1 MTTRIHLTDLA
12 NITDLPDLVDPPAVA
27 PKNGNGNGV
36 AKPERRKS
44 DRRAGA
50 LRDRHAVDEL
60 ETRVAEAQT
69 HARVIMHVAGATAR
83 AGSAAEAARGALEAV
98 RSGFGWPYGSFW
110 AVQNQND
117 SLGFALESGAVNNEF
132 HRLTVSASYAEGDGL
147 VGKAWRYRDVFI
159 VDDLQYLHDRRGEV
173 AQTAGCTA
181 AIALPLSVAGE
192 IVGALDFFVMEPLA
206 LSDERIDVLRRVAEL
221 VSSALERMR
230 ERATR
235 LEAEEDMEVLVTV
248 LRANAGRNSVDDIAK
263 VTLDLV
269 RSSFKWAYGTY
280 WVLDTNANTL
290 RFSVESGIVDEDF
303 RRATHDCVFEQG
315 EGLSGRA
322 WAGHDLVFVDELSE
336 QGDLIRSPMA
346 RRANVR
352 SGIAFPVMAKG
363 RVIGVMEFFSGEQ
376 LHPSERRLTMLRDV
390 ARMVSSAAEQVALAN
405 EFERDVKSVVQMVT
419 VSAAEVEGSAQAM
432 AASAEETACQAQ
444 AVAASSEQATRNV
457 QTVASSAEQL
467 SASVRE
473 IAGLVQEASTVA
485 QHAVRQASSASSTMV
500 QLGQSSKEIGQVIKV
515 ITSIA
520 QQTNLLALNATI
532 EAARA
537 GEAGKGFAVVANEVK
552 ELARQTARATEE
564 IERKIA
570 SVQEDAVHAVHD
582 IGEISGVIGTI
593 NQISGTIAAAVEEQ
607 NAATGEISRNVTEAA
622 RGTADVTLNIA
633 GVTVAAGES
642 GHTAET
648 LNGSAANLN
657 AEAVRLGGAVD
668 NFLGKLRAGL

>member
-1 MTTRIHLTDLA
+1 MTTRINLEDIA
-12 NITDLPDLVDPPAVA
+12 ESLPDS
-27 PKNGNGNGV
+27 KNGNGTPENA
-36 AKPERRKS
+36 AKSERRKS
-44 DRRAGA
+44 DRRTGA
-50 LRDRHAVDEL
+50 MRERQIVDEL
-60 ETRVAEAQT
+60 ETRVSEAQT
-69 HARVIMHVAGATAR
+69 HSRVIMHVAGATAR
-83 AGSAAEAARGALEAV
+83 AGSASEAARGALEAV
-98 RSGFGWPYGSFW
+98 RAGFGWPYGSHW
-110 AVQNQND
+110 AIDGQTER
-117 SLGFALESGAVNNEF
+117 LCFGLESGAVNNEF
-132 HRLTVSASYAEGDGL
+132 HRITVSASYAEAEGL
-147 VGKAWRYRDVFI
+147 IGKAWRYRDVFI
-159 VDDLQYLHDRRGEV
+159 VDDLQYLQDRRGEV
-173 AQTAGCTA
+173 AQAAGCTA
-181 AIALPLSVAGE
+181 AIALPLTVAGE
-192 IVGALDFFVMEPLA
+192 VVGALDFFVMEPLA

-280 WVLDTNANTL
+280 WVLDAKTNAL
-290 RFSVESGIVDEDF
+290 RYSVESGSVDEDF
-303 RRATHDCVFEQG
+303 RRATHDCTFEQG
-315 EGLSGRA
+315 EGLAGRA
-322 WAGHDLVFVDELSE
+322 WASHDLVFASDVTE
-336 QGDLIRSPMA
+336 QGDGVRAPLA

-352 SGIAFPVMAKG
+352 SGIAFPVLAKG
-363 RVIGVMEFFSGEQ
+363 RVIGVMEFFSGEE

-390 ARMVSSAAEQVALAN
+390 SRMVSSAAEQVALAN

-419 VSAAEVEGSAQAM
+419 VSAAEVETSAQAM

-444 AVAASSEQATRNV
+444 TVAASSEQATRNV
-457 QTVASSAEQL
+457 QTVASSAEEL

-570 SVQEDAVHAVHD
+570 SVQEDATRAVHD

-642 GHTAET
+642 GQTAET
-648 LNGSAANLN
+648 LNGSAASLN
-657 AEAVRLGGAVD
+657 GQAVRLGAAVD
-668 NFLGKLRAGL
+668 HFLGKLRAGI

>member
-83 AGSAAEAARGALEAV
+83 AGSAAEAARGALKAV

-280 WVLDTNANTL
+280 WVLDANANTL

-322 WAGHDLVFVDELSE
+322 
-336 QGDLIRSPMA
+336 
-346 RRANVR
+346 
-352 SGIAFPVMAKG
+352 
-363 RVIGVMEFFSGEQ
+363 
-376 LHPSERRLTMLRDV
+376 
-390 ARMVSSAAEQVALAN
+390 
-405 EFERDVKSVVQMVT
+405 
-419 VSAAEVEGSAQAM
+419 
-432 AASAEETACQAQ
+432 
-444 AVAASSEQATRNV
+444 
-457 QTVASSAEQL
+457 
-467 SASVRE
+467 
-473 IAGLVQEASTVA
+473 
-485 QHAVRQASSASSTMV
+485 
-500 QLGQSSKEIGQVIKV
+500 
-515 ITSIA
+515 
-520 QQTNLLALNATI
+520 
-532 EAARA
+532 
-537 GEAGKGFAVVANEVK
+537 
-552 ELARQTARATEE
+552 
-564 IERKIA
+564 
-570 SVQEDAVHAVHD
+570 
-582 IGEISGVIGTI
+582 
-593 NQISGTIAAAVEEQ
+593 
-607 NAATGEISRNVTEAA
+607 
-622 RGTADVTLNIA
+622 
-633 GVTVAAGES
+633 
-642 GHTAET
+642 
-648 LNGSAANLN
+648 
-657 AEAVRLGGAVD
+657 
-668 NFLGKLRAGL
+668 

>member
-1 MTTRIHLTDLA
+1 MTTRIKLEDL
-12 NITDLPDLVDPPAVA
+12 IDPTIA
-27 PKNGNGNGV
+27 PVRNGNG
-36 AKPERRKS
+36 AAQPERRKS
-44 DRRAGA
+44 DRRTGSLRGRQA
-50 LRDRHAVDEL
+50 LDEL
-60 ETRVAEAQT
+60 ETRVQEAQT

-83 AGSAAEAARGALEAV
+83 AGSASEAARGALEAV
-98 RSGFGWPYGSFW
+98 RAGFAWPYGSHW
-110 AVQNQND
+110 VVDRQNEN
-117 SLGFALESGAVNNEF
+117 LVFGLESGAVNNEF
-132 HRLTVSASYAEGDGL
+132 HRVTVSAAYAEAGGL

-159 VDDLQYLHDRRGEV
+159 VDDLQYLQDRRGEV
-173 AQTAGCTA
+173 AQAAGCTA
-181 AIALPLSVAGE
+181 AIALPLTVGGDV
-192 IVGALDFFVMEPLA
+192 VGALDFFVMEPLA

-230 ERATR
+230 ERSTR

-248 LRANAGRNSVDDIAK
+248 LRANAGRKSVDDIAK

-269 RSSFKWAYGTY
+269 RSSFKWSYGTY
-280 WVLDTNANTL
+280 WVVDSKASAL
-290 RFSVESGIVDEDF
+290 RFSVESGTIDEDF
-303 RRATHDCVFEQG
+303 RRATHDCVFEHG
-315 EGLSGRA
+315 EGLAGRA
-322 WAGHDLVFVDELSE
+322 WASHDLVFAADMAE
-336 QGDLIRSPMA
+336 QGDSLRSPLA
-346 RRANVR
+346 KRSNVH
-352 SGIAFPVMAKG
+352 SGIAFPVIAKG
-363 RVIGVMEFFSGEQ
+363 RMIGVMEFVSAEE
-376 LHPSERRLTMLRDV
+376 LRPSERRLTMLRDV
-390 ARMVSSAAEQVALAN
+390 ARMVSSAADQVALAN

-419 VSAAEVEGSAQAM
+419 VSAAEVETSAQAM

-444 AVAASSEQATRNV
+444 AVSASSEQATRNV
-457 QTVASSAEQL
+457 QTVASSAEEL

-570 SVQEDAVHAVHD
+570 SVQEDASNAVRD
-582 IGEISGVIGTI
+582 IGDISSVIGTI
-593 NQISGTIAAAVEEQ
+593 NEISGTIAAAVEEQ

-642 GHTAET
+642 GRTAET
-648 LNGSAANLN
+648 LNGSAASLN
-657 AEAVRLGGAVD
+657 AEAVRLGGAVES
-668 NFLGKLRAGL
+668 FLGKLRAGI

>member
-1 MTTRIHLTDLA
+1 MTTRINLDD
-12 NITDLPDLVDPPAVA
+12 ITDPVPVA
-27 PKNGNGNGV
+27 PPTRNGSGDNP
-36 AKPERRKS
+36 AKSERRKTE
-44 DRRAGA
+44 RRAGA
-50 LRDRHAVDEL
+50 LRERQVVDEL
-60 ETRVAEAQT
+60 ETRVLEAQT

-83 AGSAAEAARGALEAV
+83 AGSAAEAARGALEAI
-98 RSGFGWPYGSFW
+98 RAGFGWPYGSYW
-110 AVQNQND
+110 NADNQKEH
-117 SLGFALESGAVNNEF
+117 LRFALESGAVNNEF
-132 HRLTVSASYAEGDGL
+132 HRVTVSAAYAEADGL

-159 VDDLQYLHDRRGEV
+159 VDDLQYLQDRRGEV
-173 AQTAGCTA
+173 AQAAGCTA
-181 AIALPLSVAGE
+181 AIALPLSVGGE
-192 IVGALDFFVMEPLA
+192 VVGALDFFVMEPLA

-263 VTLDLV
+263 VALELV

-280 WVLDTNANTL
+280 WVIDSSANRL
-290 RFSVESGIVDEDF
+290 RYCVESGSVDEDF
-303 RRATHDCVFEQG
+303 RRATRDCTFEQG
-315 EGLSGRA
+315 EGLAGRA
-322 WAGHDLVFVDELSE
+322 WASHDLVFVPDLAD
-336 QGDLIRSPMA
+336 QGDAIRSPMA

-352 SGIAFPVMAKG
+352 SGVAFPVIVKG
-363 RVIGVMEFFSGEQ
+363 RVIGIMEFISADE
-376 LHPSERRLTMLRDV
+376 LRPSERRLTMLRDV
-390 ARMVSSAAEQVALAN
+390 SRMVSGAAEQVALAN

-419 VSAAEVEGSAQAM
+419 VSAADVEASAQGM

-570 SVQEDAVHAVHD
+570 SVQDDATRAVRD
-582 IGEISGVIGTI
+582 IGDISGVIGTI

-642 GHTAET
+642 GQTAEG
-648 LNGSAANLN
+648 LNGSAAALN
-657 AEAVRLGGAVD
+657 AEAVRLCGAVES
-668 NFLGKLRAGL
+668 FLGKLRAGI

>member
-1 MTTRIHLTDLA
+1 MTTRINLDDLTDPA
-12 NITDLPDLVDPPAVA
+12 IPPVKAV
-27 PKNGNGNGV
+27 NGSGG

-44 DRRAGA
+44 DRRLGA
-50 LRDRHAVDEL
+50 LRERQVVDEL
-60 ETRVAEAQT
+60 ETRVLEAQT

-83 AGSAAEAARGALEAV
+83 AASATETARGALEAV
-98 RSGFGWPYGSFW
+98 RAGFGWPYGSHW
-110 AVQNQND
+110 VVDHQSE
-117 SLGFALESGAVNNEF
+117 SLRFSLESGAVNNEF
-132 HRLTVSASYAEGDGL
+132 HRVTVSASYAEADGL

-159 VDDLQYLHDRRGEV
+159 VDDLQYLQDRRGEV
-173 AQTAGCTA
+173 AMAAGCTA
-181 AIALPLSVAGE
+181 AIALPLSVGGE

-221 VSSALERMR
+221 VSSAMERMR

-269 RSSFKWAYGTY
+269 RSSFKWSYGTY
-280 WVLDTNANTL
+280 WVLDPKASTL
-290 RFSVESGIVDEDF
+290 RFSVESGSVDEDF

-315 EGLSGRA
+315 EGLAGRA
-322 WAGHDLVFVDELSE
+322 WASHDLVFVADLAE
-336 QGDLIRSPMA
+336 QGDSLRSPMA
-346 RRANVR
+346 KRANVR
-352 SGIAFPVMAKG
+352 SGIAFPVIAKG
-363 RVIGVMEFFSGEQ
+363 RVIGVMEFFSAEE
-376 LHPSERRLTMLRDV
+376 LRPSERRLTMLRDV

-405 EFERDVKSVVQMVT
+405 EFERDVKSVVQTVT
-419 VSAAEVEGSAQAM
+419 VAAAEVETSAQGM

-457 QTVASSAEQL
+457 QTVASSAEEL

-570 SVQEDAVHAVHD
+570 SVQEDATRAVHD

-633 GVTVAAGES
+633 GVTIAAGES

-648 LNGSAANLN
+648 LNGSAAALN
-657 AEAVRLGGAVD
+657 AEAVRLGGAVES
-668 NFLGKLRAGL
+668 FLGKLRAGI

>member
-1 MTTRIHLTDLA
+1 MTTRIVLDDPTDPVKA
-12 NITDLPDLVDPPAVA
+12 SA
-27 PKNGNGNGV
+27 KNGDGNGT
-36 AKPERRKS
+36 AKPERRKA
-44 DRRAGA
+44 DRRSGA
-50 LRDRHAVDEL
+50 LRERQIVDEL
-60 ETRVAEAQT
+60 ETRVSEAQT

-83 AGSAAEAARGALEAV
+83 AGSAGEAARGALEAV
-98 RSGFGWPYGSFW
+98 RAGFGWPYGSYW
-110 AVQNQND
+110 AVE
-117 SLGFALESGAVNNEF
+117 SLSETLRFSLESGAVNNEF
-132 HRLTVSASYAEGDGL
+132 HRVTVSASYAEAEGL

-159 VDDLQYLHDRRGEV
+159 VDDLQYLQDRRGEV
-173 AQTAGCTA
+173 AQAAGCTA
-181 AIALPLSVAGE
+181 AIALPLAVGGE
-192 IVGALDFFVMEPLA
+192 VVGALDFFVMEPLA

-235 LEAEEDMEVLVTV
+235 LEAEEDMEVLVSV
-248 LRANAGRNSVDDIAK
+248 LRANAGRNSVNDIAK

-269 RSSFKWAYGTY
+269 RTSFKWTYGTY
-280 WVLDTNANTL
+280 WVLDSKANTL
-290 RFSVESGIVDEDF
+290 RFSVESGTVDEDF
-303 RRATHDCVFEQG
+303 RRATHDCNFEQG
-315 EGLSGRA
+315 EGMSGRA
-322 WAGHDLVFVDELSE
+322 WASHDLVFAADISE
-336 QGDLIRSPMA
+336 QADAVRSPMA
-346 RRANVR
+346 RRSNLR
-352 SGIAFPVMAKG
+352 SGIAFPIVAKG
-363 RVIGVMEFFSGEQ
+363 RVIGVMEFFSAEE
-376 LHPSERRLTMLRDV
+376 LRPSERRLTMLRDV

-419 VSAAEVEGSAQAM
+419 VSAAEVEASAQGM

-457 QTVASSAEQL
+457 QTVASSAEEL

-570 SVQEDAVHAVHD
+570 SVQDDATHAVHD
-582 IGEISGVIGTI
+582 IGEISCVIGTL

-633 GVTVAAGES
+633 GVTIAAGES

-668 NFLGKLRAGL
+668 SFLGKLRAGI

>member
-1 MTTRIHLTDLA
+1 MTSRIRKDEFAESISTGGSSD
-12 NITDLPDLVDPPAVA
+12 
-27 PKNGNGNGV
+27 NGIDNGIDGGIV
-36 AKPERRKS
+36 KADRRKI
-44 DRRAGA
+44 DRRTGA
-50 LRDRHAVDEL
+50 LRDRQVVDEL
-60 ETRVAEAQT
+60 ETRVSEAQT
-69 HARVIMHVAGATAR
+69 HARVIMNVAGATSR
-83 AGSAAEAARGALEAV
+83 AGTAAEAARGALEAV
-98 RSGFGWPYGSFW
+98 RSGFAWPYGSYW
-110 AVQNQND
+110 TTDSKGD
-117 SLGFALESGAVNNEF
+117 SLVFGLESGAVNNEF
-132 HRLTVSASYAEGDGL
+132 HRVTVSASYAEATGL

-159 VDDLQYLHDRRGEV
+159 VDDLQYLQDRRGEV
-173 AQTAGCTA
+173 AQAAGCSA
-181 AIALPLSVAGE
+181 AIALPLSIDGE

-206 LSDERIDVLRRVAEL
+206 LSDERIDVMRRVAEL
-221 VSSALERMR
+221 VSSALDRLR
-230 ERATR
+230 ERGTR
-235 LEAEEDMEVLVTV
+235 LEAEEDMDVLVTV
-248 LRANAGRNSVDDIAK
+248 LRANAGRNSVNDIAK

-269 RSSFKWAYGTY
+269 RSSFKWVYGAY
-280 WVLDTNANTL
+280 WVLDPKSTSL
-290 RFSVESGIVDEDF
+290 RFCVDSGSVDEDF
-303 RRATHDCVFEQG
+303 RRITHDGAFEQG
-315 EGLSGRA
+315 QGLAGRA
-322 WAGHDLVFVDELSE
+322 WANHDLVFAPDVSE
-336 QGDLIRSPMA
+336 ESDGLRSATA
-346 RRANVR
+346 RRCGLK
-352 SGIAFPVMAKG
+352 SGVAFPIVAKG
-363 RVIGVMEFFSGEQ
+363 RVIGVMEFFASEA
-376 LHPSERRLTMLRDV
+376 LRPSERRLTMLRDV
-390 ARMVSSAAEQVALAN
+390 ARMVSSAADQVSLAN
-405 EFERDVKSVVQMVT
+405 DFERDVKSVVQMVT
-419 VSAAEVEGSAQAM
+419 VSAGEVESSAQGM

-570 SVQEDAVHAVHD
+570 SVQDDATHAVHD
-582 IGEISGVIGTI
+582 IGEISSVIGTI

-633 GVTVAAGES
+633 GVTVAAAEAGQ
-642 GHTAET
+642 TAET

-657 AEAVRLGGAVD
+657 AEAVRLGAAVD
-668 NFLGKLRAGL
+668 GFLGKLRAGI

>member
-1 MTTRIHLTDLA
+1 MTTRINLDE
-12 NITDLPDLVDPPAVA
+12 LVDPAVS
-27 PKNGNGNGV
+27 PPLSVNGNNV
-36 AKPERRKS
+36 TKPERRKA
-44 DRRAGA
+44 DRRSGT
-50 LRDRHAVDEL
+50 LRGRQVVDEL
-60 ETRVAEAQT
+60 ETRVFEAQT
-69 HARVIMHVAGATAR
+69 HARVIMQVAGATAR
-83 AGSAAEAARGALEAV
+83 AGSAVEAARGALEAV
-98 RSGFGWPYGSFW
+98 RAGFGWPYGSFW
-110 AVQNQND
+110 GVESQTET
-117 SLGFALESGAVNNEF
+117 LRFGMESGAVNNEF
-132 HRLTVSASYAEGDGL
+132 HRVTVSASYAEAEGL

-159 VDDLQYLHDRRGEV
+159 VDDLQYLQDRRGEV
-173 AQTAGCTA
+173 AQAAGCTA
-181 AIALPLSVAGE
+181 AIALPLTVGGDV
-192 IVGALDFFVMEPLA
+192 VGALDFFVMEPLA

-230 ERATR
+230 ERSTR

-248 LRANAGRNSVDDIAK
+248 LRANAGRNSVCDIAK

-269 RSSFKWAYGTY
+269 RSSFKWAYATY
-280 WVLDTNANTL
+280 WVLDGASNTL
-290 RFSVESGIVDEDF
+290 RFSVESGTVDPDF
-303 RRATHDCVFEQG
+303 RRATHDCTFEQG
-315 EGLSGRA
+315 DGLCGRA
-322 WAGHDLVFVDELSE
+322 WANHDLVFAADALE
-336 QGDLIRSPMA
+336 QGDAIRTPMV
-346 RRANVR
+346 RRAGLR
-352 SGIAFPVMAKG
+352 SAVAFPVMAKG
-363 RVIGVMEFFSGEQ
+363 RVIGIMEFFSAEEMR
-376 LHPSERRLTMLRDV
+376 PSERRLTMLRDV
-390 ARMVSSAAEQVALAN
+390 SRMVSDAAEQVGLAN

-419 VSAAEVEGSAQAM
+419 VSAAEVEASAQGM

-457 QTVASSAEQL
+457 QTVASSAEEL

-485 QHAVRQASSASSTMV
+485 QQAVHQASSASSTMV

-570 SVQEDAVHAVHD
+570 SVQDDATHAVRD
-582 IGEISGVIGTI
+582 ISDISSVIDTI

-622 RGTADVTLNIA
+622 RGTADVTLNIG
-633 GVTVAAGES
+633 GVTVAAAES

-648 LNGSAANLN
+648 LNGSAVNLN
-657 AEAVRLGGAVD
+657 GEAVRLCGAVEV
-668 NFLGKLRAGL
+668 FLGKLRAGI

>member
-1 MTTRIHLTDLA
+1 MSSRINADELSDSA
-12 NITDLPDLVDPPAVA
+12 PVPA
-27 PKNGNGNGV
+27 KSDNGV
-36 AKPERRKS
+36 AKRDRRKT
-44 DRRAGA
+44 DRRTGS
-50 LRDRHAVDEL
+50 LRDRQTVDEL

-69 HARVIMHVAGATAR
+69 HSRVIMNVAGATAR
-83 AGSAAEAARGALEAV
+83 AASAAEAARGALEAI
-98 RSGFGWPYGSFW
+98 RTGFGWQYGSYW
-110 AVQNQND
+110 AID
-117 SLGFALESGAVNNEF
+117 SKGDKLSFGLESGAVNNEF
-132 HRLTVSASYAEGDGL
+132 HRITVGASYAEAVGL
-147 VGKAWRYRDVFI
+147 IGKAWRYRDVFI
-159 VDDLQYLHDRRGEV
+159 VDDLQYLQDRRGEV
-173 AQTAGCTA
+173 AQAAGCTA
-181 AIALPLSVAGE
+181 AIALPLSVGGE
-192 IVGALDFFVMEPLA
+192 IVGAIDFFVMEPLA

-221 VSSALERMR
+221 VSSALDRLR

-235 LEAEEDMEVLVTV
+235 LEAEEDMDVLVTV
-248 LRANAGRNSVDDIAK
+248 LRANAGRNSVHDIAK

-269 RSSFKWAYGTY
+269 RSSFRWAYGTY
-280 WVLDTNANTL
+280 WVLEPKSTGLKFCVD
-290 RFSVESGIVDEDF
+290 SGSVDEDF
-303 RRATHDCVFEQG
+303 RRTTHECAFEQG
-315 EGLSGRA
+315 EGVAGRA
-322 WAGHDLVFVDELSE
+322 WANHDLVFVADLAD
-336 QGDLIRSPMA
+336 QGDTLRSAIA
-346 RRANVR
+346 RRCNLR
-352 SGIAFPVMAKG
+352 SGIAFPVVAKG
-363 RVIGVMEFFSGEQ
+363 RVIGVMEFLASDE
-376 LHPSERRLTMLRDV
+376 LRPSERRLTMLRDV
-390 ARMVSSAAEQVALAN
+390 ARMVSSAADQVALAN
-405 EFERDVKSVVQMVT
+405 EFERDVKSVVEMVT
-419 VSAAEVEGSAQAM
+419 VSAGEVEMSAQGM

-457 QTVASSAEQL
+457 QTVASSAEEL

-485 QHAVRQASSASSTMV
+485 QHAVHQASSASSTMV

-570 SVQEDAVHAVHD
+570 SVQDDATHAVHD
-582 IGEISGVIGTI
+582 IGEISSVIGTI

-633 GVTVAAGES
+633 GVTVAAGEA

-657 AEAVRLGGAVD
+657 AEAVRLGGAVES
-668 NFLGKLRAGL
+668 FLGKLRAGI

>member
-1 MTTRIHLTDLA
+1 MTTRI
-12 NITDLPDLVDPPAVA
+12 NIDDISEPLPTVSR
-27 PKNGNGNGV
+27 NGNGLKGTD
-36 AKPERRKS
+36 AAHAERRKS
-44 DRRAGA
+44 DRRSGA
-50 LRDRHAVDEL
+50 LRQRQIVDEL
-60 ETRVAEAQT
+60 ETRVSDAQT

-83 AGSAAEAARGALEAV
+83 AASAGEAARGALEAV
-98 RSGFGWPYGSFW
+98 RAGFAWPYGSFW
-110 AVQNQND
+110 TIDSQNEH
-117 SLGFALESGAVNNEF
+117 LHFGLESGAVNNEF
-132 HRLTVSASYAEGDGL
+132 HRLTVSASYAEAEGL

-159 VDDLQYLHDRRGEV
+159 VDDLQYLQDRRGEV

-181 AIALPLSVAGE
+181 AIALPLTVSGE
-192 IVGALDFFVMEPLA
+192 VVGALDFFVMEPLA

-235 LEAEEDMEVLVTV
+235 IEAEEDMEVLVTV
-248 LRANAGRNSVDDIAK
+248 LRANAGRKSVDDIAK
-263 VTLDLV
+263 LALELV
-269 RSSFKWAYGTY
+269 RSSFKWSYGTY
-280 WVLDTNANTL
+280 WVLDTKANSL
-290 RFSVESGIVDEDF
+290 RFAVESGLVDEGF
-303 RRATHDCVFEQG
+303 RRATHDCTFEQG
-315 EGLSGRA
+315 EGLAGRA
-322 WAGHDLVFVDELSE
+322 WASHDLAFAADIAE
-336 QGDLIRSPMA
+336 QGDAIRSPMA
-346 RRANVR
+346 RRSNAR
-352 SGIAFPVMAKG
+352 SAIAFPVIVKG
-363 RVIGVMEFFSGEQ
+363 RVIGVMEFISSEE
-376 LHPSERRLTMLRDV
+376 LRPSERRLTMLRDV
-390 ARMVSSAAEQVALAN
+390 ARMISAAAEQVALAN
-405 EFERDVKSVVQMVT
+405 EFERDVKSVVEMVT
-419 VSAAEVEGSAQAM
+419 VAAAEVEHSAQGM

-457 QTVASSAEQL
+457 QTVASSAEEL

-570 SVQEDAVHAVHD
+570 SVQDDATRAVRD
-582 IGEISGVIGTI
+582 IGDISGVIGTI

-622 RGTADVTLNIA
+622 HGTADVTLNIA

-648 LNGSAANLN
+648 LNGSAAALN
-657 AEAVRLGGAVD
+657 AEAVRLGGAVES
-668 NFLGKLRAGL
+668 FLGKLRAGI

>member
-1 MTTRIHLTDLA
+1 MTTRINLDELA
-12 NITDLPDLVDPPAVA
+12 DPVMATV
-27 PKNGNGNGV
+27 KNGDSDV
-36 AKPERRKS
+36 SEKPERRRS
-44 DRRAGA
+44 DRRSGA
-50 LRDRHAVDEL
+50 LRERQVVDEL
-60 ETRVAEAQT
+60 ETKVIEAQI

-83 AGSAAEAARGALEAV
+83 AGTAGEAARGALEAV
-98 RSGFGWPYGSFW
+98 RAGFGWPYGSYW
-110 AVQNQND
+110 KIDNQSEN
-117 SLGFALESGAVNNEF
+117 LRFGLESGAVNNEF
-132 HRLTVSASYAEGDGL
+132 HRITVSAAYSEADGL

-159 VDDLQYLHDRRGEV
+159 VDDLQYLQDRRGEV
-173 AQTAGCTA
+173 AMAAGCTA
-181 AIALPLSVAGE
+181 AIALPLTVSNEV
-192 IVGALDFFVMEPLA
+192 VGALDFFVMEPLA

-235 LEAEEDMEVLVTV
+235 LEAEEDMEVLVSV

-269 RSSFKWAYGTY
+269 RASFKWSYGTY
-280 WVLDTNANTL
+280 WVLDPKANML
-290 RFSVESGIVDEDF
+290 RFSVESGSVDEDF
-303 RRATHDCVFEQG
+303 RRASHDCTFEQG
-315 EGLSGRA
+315 EGLCGRA
-322 WAGHDLVFVDELSE
+322 WASHDLVFAADFADQEDAV
-336 QGDLIRSPMA
+336 RSSMA
-346 RRANVR
+346 RR
-352 SGIAFPVMAKG
+352 SGVHSAIAFPVVAKG
-363 RVIGVMEFFSGEQ
+363 RIIGVMEFFSADE
-376 LHPSERRLTMLRDV
+376 LRPSERRLTMLRDV
-390 ARMVSSAAEQVALAN
+390 SRMVSSAAEQVALAN

-419 VSAAEVEGSAQAM
+419 VSAAEVETSAQGM

-457 QTVASSAEQL
+457 QTVASSAEEL
-467 SASVRE
+467 SVSVRE

-485 QHAVRQASSASSTMV
+485 QHAVSQATSATSTMM

-570 SVQEDAVHAVHD
+570 SVQDDATHAVHD
-582 IGEISGVIGTI
+582 IGEISSVIGTI

-642 GHTAET
+642 GQTAET
-648 LNGSAANLN
+648 LNGSAAALN
-657 AEAVRLGGAVD
+657 AEAVRLGAAVET
-668 NFLGKLRAGL
+668 FLGKLRAGI

>member
-1 MTTRIHLTDLA
+1 MTTRINLDE
-12 NITDLPDLVDPPAVA
+12 ITDAIPAA
-27 PKNGNGNGV
+27 GKNGNGSANGV
-36 AKPERRKS
+36 AKKTNRRKV
-44 DRRAGA
+44 DRRSGA
-50 LRDRHAVDEL
+50 LRERQALDEL
-60 ETRVAEAQT
+60 ETKVTEAQT

-83 AGSAAEAARGALEAV
+83 AGSAMEAARGALEAV
-98 RSGFGWPYGSFW
+98 RAGFGWPYGSYW
-110 AVQNQND
+110 TLD
-117 SLGFALESGAVNNEF
+117 SQKECLGFVLESGAINNEF
-132 HRLTVSASYAEGDGL
+132 HRVTVSASYAEADGL
-147 VGKAWRYRDVFI
+147 IGKAWRYRDVFI
-159 VDDLQYLHDRRGEV
+159 VDDLQYLQDRRGDV
-173 AQTAGCTA
+173 AQAAGCAA
-181 AIALPLSVAGE
+181 AISLPLFVGGDVA
-192 IVGALDFFVMEPLA
+192 GALDFFVMEPLA
-206 LSDERIDVLRRVAEL
+206 LSDERIDLLRRVAEL

-230 ERATR
+230 ERTTR
-235 LEAEEDMEVLVTV
+235 VEAEEDMDVLVTV
-248 LRANAGRNSVDDIAK
+248 LRANAGRNCVDDIAK
-263 VTLDLV
+263 VTLELV

-280 WVLDTNANTL
+280 WVLDSKSNTL
-290 RFSVESGIVDEDF
+290 RFAVESGSVDEDF
-303 RRATHDCVFEQG
+303 RRATRDCTFEQG
-315 EGLSGRA
+315 EGLAGRA
-322 WAGHDLVFVDELSE
+322 WASHDLTFVADLAE
-336 QGDLIRSPMA
+336 QGDAIRSPMA

-352 SGIAFPVMAKG
+352 SGIAFPVIMKG
-363 RVIGVMEFFSGEQ
+363 RVIGVMEFISAEE
-376 LHPSERRLTMLRDV
+376 LRPSERRLTMLRDV
-390 ARMVSSAAEQVALAN
+390 ARMMSSAAEQVGVAN
-405 EFERDVKSVVQMVT
+405 EFERDVKSVVEMVT

-457 QTVASSAEQL
+457 QTVASSAEEL

-570 SVQEDAVHAVHD
+570 SVQEDATRAVHD
-582 IGEISGVIGTI
+582 IGEISSVIGTI

-648 LNGSAANLN
+648 LNGSAASLN

-668 NFLGKLRAGL
+668 SFLGKLRAGI

>member
-1 MTTRIHLTDLA
+1 MTSRITSDDISA
-12 NITDLPDLVDPPAVA
+12 SISASERSDI
-27 PKNGNGNGV
+27 GNDDAAARN
-36 AKPERRKS
+36 ERRKT
-44 DRRAGA
+44 DRRTGA
-50 LRDRHAVDEL
+50 LRERQIVDEL
-60 ETRVAEAQT
+60 ETRVSEAQT
-69 HARVIMHVAGATAR
+69 HARVIMNVAGATAR
-83 AGSAAEAARGALEAV
+83 AASATEAARGALEAV
-98 RSGFGWPYGSFW
+98 RNGFGWPYGSYW
-110 AVQNQND
+110 VID
-117 SLGFALESGAVNNEF
+117 SKGDALGFGLESGAVNNEF
-132 HRLTVSASYAEGDGL
+132 HRITVSASYAEAIGL

-159 VDDLQYLHDRRGEV
+159 VDDLQYLQDRRGEV
-173 AQTAGCTA
+173 AQAAGCTA
-181 AIALPLSVAGE
+181 AIALPLTVGGE
-192 IVGALDFFVMEPLA
+192 VVGALDFFVMEPLA

-221 VSSALERMR
+221 VSSALDRLR

-235 LEAEEDMEVLVTV
+235 LDAEEDMDVLVTV
-248 LRANAGRNSVDDIAK
+248 LRANAGRNSVNDIAK

-269 RSSFKWAYGTY
+269 RSSFRWAYGTY
-280 WVLDTNANTL
+280 WVLEPKATTL
-290 RFSVESGIVDEDF
+290 KYCVDSGIVDEDF
-303 RRATHDCVFEQG
+303 RRVTHDCMFEQG
-315 EGLSGRA
+315 DGLAGRA
-322 WAGHDLVFVDELSE
+322 WANHDLIFVPDLAE
-336 QGDLIRSPMA
+336 QGDAVRSAMA
-346 RRANVR
+346 RRCNLR
-352 SGIAFPVMAKG
+352 SGVAFPIVAKG
-363 RVIGVMEFFSGEQ
+363 RVIGVMEFFSTDE
-376 LHPSERRLTMLRDV
+376 LRPSERRLTMLRDV
-390 ARMVSSAAEQVALAN
+390 ARMVSSAADQVALAN

-419 VSAAEVEGSAQAM
+419 VSAGEVEASAQGM

-457 QTVASSAEQL
+457 QTVASSAEEL

-570 SVQEDAVHAVHD
+570 SVQDDATHAVHD
-582 IGEISGVIGTI
+582 IGEISNVIGTI

-622 RGTADVTLNIA
+622 RGTADVTLNIS
-633 GVTVAAGES
+633 GVTVAAGEA
-642 GHTAET
+642 GQTAET

-657 AEAVRLGGAVD
+657 AEAVRLGGAVES
-668 NFLGKLRAGL
+668 FLGKLRAGI

>member
-1 MTTRIHLTDLA
+1 MTTRIDLDELTVPSA
-12 NITDLPDLVDPPAVA
+12 APA
-27 PKNGNGNGV
+27 KNGNG
-36 AKPERRKS
+36 ATKPDRRKT
-44 DRRAGA
+44 DRRSGA
-50 LRDRHAVDEL
+50 LRERKEVDEL
-60 ETRVAEAQT
+60 ETKVLEAQT

-83 AGSAAEAARGALEAV
+83 AGNESEAARGALEAV
-98 RSGFGWPYGSFW
+98 RAGFAWPYGSHW
-110 AVQNQND
+110 TVD
-117 SLGFALESGAVNNEF
+117 SQSEYLQFNLESGAVNNEF
-132 HRLTVSASYAEGDGL
+132 HRVTVSASYAEADGL

-159 VDDLQYLHDRRGEV
+159 VDDLQYLQDRRGEV
-173 AQTAGCTA
+173 AQAAGCTA
-181 AIALPLSVAGE
+181 AIALPLSVGGE
-192 IVGALDFFVMEPLA
+192 VVGALDFFVMEPLA

-230 ERATR
+230 ERTTR

-248 LRANAGRNSVDDIAK
+248 LRANAGRNCVDEIAK

-269 RSSFKWAYGTY
+269 RSSMKWSYATY
-280 WVLDTNANTL
+280 WVLDGKANTL
-290 RFSVESGIVDEDF
+290 RYCVESGIVDEDF
-303 RRATHDCVFEQG
+303 RRATHDCAFEQG
-315 EGLSGRA
+315 DGLAGRA
-322 WAGHDLVFVDELSE
+322 WASHDLVFGGNMAE
-336 QGDLIRSPMA
+336 QGDAVRSPMA
-346 RRANVR
+346 KRANIR
-352 SGIAFPVMAKG
+352 SGIAFPVMARG
-363 RVIGVMEFFSGEQ
+363 RVIGVMEFFAAEE
-376 LHPSERRLTMLRDV
+376 LRPSEHRLTMLRDV
-390 ARMVSSAAEQVALAN
+390 SRMVSSAAEQVGLAN
-405 EFERDVKSVVQMVT
+405 EFERDVKRVVQMLT
-419 VSAAEVEGSAQAM
+419 VSAAEVETSAQGM

-457 QTVASSAEQL
+457 QTVASSAEEL
-467 SASVRE
+467 SVSVRE

-485 QHAVRQASSASSTMV
+485 QHAVNQASSASSTMV

-570 SVQEDAVHAVHD
+570 SVQEDATHAVHD
-582 IGEISGVIGTI
+582 IGEISSVIGTI

-648 LNGSAANLN
+648 LNGAAAALN

-668 NFLGKLRAGL
+668 SFLGKLRAGI